1 MKGLRIAALLAALV
15 LAGMPVVAAA
25 EGDIEAGRIKAYTC
39 LGCHGVDGY
48 RNAYPSYRVPL
59 LGGQHAAYLADALRA
74 YQSGDRQHPT
84 MRALSATLS
93 EQDIL
98 DISAFFESAGAGR

>member
-15 LAGMPVVAAA
+15 LGECLLLQRQKERSRRGESKPTPVLAVMVWMGIEMPIHPIECRYWAGSMRL
-25 EGDIEAGRIKAYTC
+25 I
-39 LGCHGVDGY
+39 
-48 RNAYPSYRVPL
+48 
-59 LGGQHAAYLADALRA
+59 LADALRA

-84 MRALSATLS
+84 MRALAVTLS